1 MVLLWKT
8 NIVSIG
14 SSDDLRYVFPYMIVA
29 AEKYIG
35 TNTKKFVT
43 VEISGY
49 DRRVKEYV
57 DDKEK

>member
-1 MVLLWKT
+1 
-8 NIVSIG
+8 
-14 SSDDLRYVFPYMIVA
+14 MIVA